1 MATPDARDPHSCAGL
16 LLSGLM
22 LLLAV
27 TGCGRDKSGVDA
39 AKQGSV
45 SSTPLINAAE
55 GETRRMA
62 DKLERLAADAD
73 PAAYWNLNGRHADF
87 LRERLRASQSPPRKL
102 QLAYARAL
110 LNSGRTTESIEF
122 LTNNLIDPDVPL
134 DDQIREDNLA
144 IFFLLGLANLRLGEQ
159 ENCCKNHNAH
169 SCILPLQTV
178 AKHRLPEG
186 SRNAAKVFELIY
198 NFKPNPTTRW
208 LINLAHMT
216 LGQYP
221 EQVASE
227 HRIDFPDWSR
237 EQKQFP
243 RFNDVATQVGV
254 AHLGLAG
261 GVSLEDFNGDDRLD
275 IFVTS
280 YGLMDQ
286 VKLFLN
292 DGQGGFTDATEQ
304 AGLTGIVSGLNCIH
318 ADYDN
323 DGDCDIFVLRGAWF
337 GDAGC
342 HPNSLLRNDG
352 KGHFDDVT
360 ESAGLLSFHPTQAA
374 VWADFNRDGHLDLFI
389 ANESQL
395 LDKHPCELFLSQGD
409 GTFVEAAETAGVGNL
424 HGYFK
429 GVAAGDIDQNGWPD
443 LYLSDL
449 GGLNHLLRNNEG
461 KFSDHAAS
469 AGVEGP
475 VYSFPTWFWDVDNDG
490 DEDIF
495 VSGYDLPSMGD
506 LSGEYAS
513 ELMGKPVLSTKPRLY
528 LNNGN
533 GIFTDASRDWEVDRT
548 VFAMG
553 ANFGDLDNDG
563 NLDFYAGTGSPEF
576 QSVVPNRMFRNTGNH
591 KFEEVTSAGGFGHI
605 QKGHGIA
612 FGDLD
617 GDGDQDIYTVMGGAV
632 EGDVFLNILYENPTI
647 GQNWI
652 TLQFVGTSTNR
663 SAIGTRVELTLE
675 DGRKLYRTVGTGGS
689 FGASSLQQEIGIGSA
704 SRVKELK
711 IAWQNGP
718 MQSFADLAV
727 NRKYRVTEGRPEAEE
742 IEQKYIPFRKAMKS
756 QHAQHTAPPATEV
769 TADRS

>member
-1 MATPDARDPHSCAGL
+1 MATLDSYAPRVSPWLFCYAS
-16 LLSGLM
+16 M
-22 LLLAV
+22 LLASI
-27 TGCGRDKSGVDA
+27 TGCGRGESGVEMTQLEA
-39 AKQGSV
+39 QSTALGGGAKVGTS
-45 SSTPLINAAE
+45 
-55 GETRRMA
+55 RMA
-62 DKLERLAADAD
+62 DMLERLAEDAD
-73 PAAYWNLNGRHADF
+73 PAAYWNLNGRQADI
-87 LRERLRASQSPPRKL
+87 LRERLRDSQSPPRKL

-110 LNSGRTTESIEF
+110 LNSGRNTESIDF
-122 LTNNLIDPDVPL
+122 LTNTFIEPDRPL
-134 DDQIREDNLA
+134 HEQVNSENLA
-144 IFFLLGLANLRLGEQ
+144 TFFLLGLAHLRQGER
-159 ENCCKNHNAH
+159 ENCCNNHNAH
-169 SCILPLQTV
+169 SCILPLNKV
-178 AKHRLPEG
+178 AEHQHTSG
-186 SRNAAKVFELIY
+186 SQNALQIFESI
-198 NFKPNPTTRW
+198 FRIRPNATTRW

-221 EQVASE
+221 EQVDSE
-227 HRIDFPDWSR
+227 YRIEFPDWSR
-237 EQKQFP
+237 EQKDFP
-243 RFNDVATQVGV
+243 RFNDVASQVGV

-261 GVSLEDFNGDDRLD
+261 GVSLEDFNGDNRLD

-280 YGLMDQ
+280 YGLKDQ

-292 DGQGGFTDATEQ
+292 DGQGGFTDATDQ
-304 AGLTGIVSGLNCIH
+304 AGLLGIVSGLNCIH

-374 VWADFNRDGHLDLFI
+374 VWADLNRDGHLDLFI

-395 LDKHPCELFLSQGD
+395 LDKHPCELFLAQGD
-409 GTFVEAAETAGVGNL
+409 GTFVEAAELAGLGNL

-429 GVAAGDIDQNGWPD
+429 GVAAGDIDQDGWPD
-443 LYLSDL
+443 LYLSDM
-449 GGLNHLLRNNEG
+449 GGLNRLLRNNEG

-469 AGVEGP
+469 AGVESP

-490 DEDIF
+490 DQDIF
-495 VSGYDLPSMGD
+495 VSGYDFPSMGD
-506 LSGEYAS
+506 LSGDYAR

-528 LNNGN
+528 LNNGT
-533 GIFTDASRDWEVDRT
+533 GTFTDASHDWAVNRT

-576 QSVVPNRMFRNTGNH
+576 QSVVPNRMFRNTGSR

-617 GDGDQDIYTVMGGAV
+617 GDGDQDIYAVMGGAV
-632 EGDVFLNILYENPTI
+632 EGDVFSNILYENPTI
-647 GQNWI
+647 DQNWI

-675 DGRKLYRTVGTGGS
+675 NGRKLYRTVGTGGS
-689 FGASSLQQEIGIGSA
+689 FGASSLQQEIGVGS
-704 SRVKELK
+704 SSTVKELK
-711 IAWQNGP
+711 VFWQNGP
-718 MQSFADLAV
+718 MQSFTGLAV
-727 NRKYRVTEGRPEAEE
+727 NRKYRITEGQSEVEE
-742 IEQKYIPFRKAMKS
+742 IEQEHIPFRKANKS
-756 QHAQHTAPPATEV
+756 QHVQHTAPPATEAS
-769 TADRS
+769 ADQG